1 MRQYTYLVGF
11 LLITSLLCSCGNQE
25 QLAVTDSASSDV
37 EGTVE
42 NTEIPN
48 PIDLSDDATTLK
60 ILYWQAPSILNPY
73 LSSGTK
79 DIESSS
85 LIVEPL
91 ARYDSVDGEMVPW
104 LASTIPT
111 MANGGLASDYRSIT
125 WNLRTDIIWSDGTPF
140 TADDVV
146 FTWMYCSNEEFGCV
160 SSNAFKDVAQVVA
173 VDTHTV
179 RVEFTKPMYFP
190 YGPFVGSLT
199 PIIQKEQ
206 FKDCLGAA
214 AQACTEQNFNPVGT
228 GPFMVEDFKANDVI
242 TFVANPNYREEGKPY
257 FQKVIFKGGGEASSA
272 ARAVLETGEF
282 DYAWNLQVEPE
293 VLEGMQDTGKGE
305 LLTGFG
311 SNVERIMVNQTN
323 NDSSLERD
331 KRSLYLDGT
340 NPHPFLSDLNVRRA
354 LSLAIDRSILV
365 EVGYGDTGRPMCNV
379 IPAPSKFVSDDNEE
393 CKTQNIEEANRLL
406 DEAGW
411 VRGRDGVREKDG
423 VRLSML
429 YQTST
434 NSVRQDTQAL
444 VKEWWS
450 QIGVETELRH
460 IDGAV
465 FFGSDQGSP
474 DTLGKFYADV
484 QMYTNNFEGIDPS
497 EYVESWV
504 CEEVPGPHNDWNA
517 SNIPRGCS
525 EDFDALVEQLEVT
538 EEPLLRIAIIKQI
551 NDYVVQNYW
560 EIPLIWRARVSAK
573 SVSLKGVKMN
583 GWDSE
588 LWNVAD
594 WYRE

>member
-1 MRQYTYLVGF
+1 MRQYTYVVG
-11 LLITSLLCSCGNQE
+11 LLMVSSLLFSCGTNEEDTQSGEPQTTEVDETME
-25 QLAVTDSASSDV
+25 QNGSSISD
-37 EGTVE
+37 E
-42 NTEIPN
+42 N
-48 PIDLSDDATTLK
+48 STTLK
-60 ILYWQAPSILNPY
+60 ILYWQAPSLLNPY

-79 DIESSS
+79 DIESGS

-91 ARYDSVDGEMVPW
+91 ARYDSADGDMVPW
-104 LASTIPT
+104 LAAEIPT
-111 MANGGLASDYRSIT
+111 IENSGVSTDFLSIT
-125 WNLRTDIIWSDGTPF
+125 WKLRPDIVWSDNTPF

-146 FTWMYCSNEEFGCV
+146 FTWTYCSHEEFGCV
-160 SSNAFKDVAQVVA
+160 ASNVFKDVEEVIA
-173 VDTHTV
+173 VDQHTV
-179 RVEFTKPMYFP
+179 RIQFTKPMYFP

-206 FKDCLGAA
+206 FKDCLGPA
-214 AQACTEQNFNPVGT
+214 AQNCTEQNFYPIGT

-242 TFVANPNYREEGKPY
+242 TFTANPHYREEGKPY
-257 FQKVIFKGGGEASSA
+257 FQKLIFKGGGEASSA
-272 ARAVLETGEF
+272 ARAVLQTGEY

-293 VLEGMQDTGKGE
+293 VLAGMQGSGKGE
-305 LLTGFG
+305 ILTGFG

-323 NDSSLERD
+323 NDPALGRE

-340 NPHPFLSDLNVRRA
+340 NPHPFLSDSNVRRA
-354 LSLAIDRSILV
+354 LSLAIDRNLLV

-379 IPAPSKFVSDDNEE
+379 IPAPSKYVSEANEE
-393 CKTQNIEEANRLL
+393 CKEQNIDEANRLL

-411 VRGRDGVREKDG
+411 IRGRGGVREKDG

-429 YQTST
+429 YLTST
-434 NSVRQDTQAL
+434 NSVRQATQAL

-450 QIGVETELRH
+450 QIGVETELRNV
-460 IDGAV
+460 DGSV
-465 FFGSDQGSP
+465 FFGGDIGSP
-474 DTLGKFYADV
+474 DTLNKFYSDV

-497 EYVESWV
+497 EYVEAWL
-504 CEEVPGPHNDWNA
+504 CEEIPGPHNDWNA

-525 EDFDALVEQLEVT
+525 PELDALVEELIVT
-538 EEPLLRIAIIKQI
+538 KDPDARVRIITNI
-551 NDYVVQNYW
+551 NDFVVQNYW

-588 LWNVAD
+588 LWNAAD

>member
-1 MRQYTYLVGF
+1 MRNHICFIGLLLV
-11 LLITSLLCSCGNQE
+11 TSLLFSCGSPQDSE
-25 QLAVTDSASSDV
+25 IATDSSTGES
-37 EGTVE
+37 TE
-42 NTEIPN
+42 NLESVAL
-48 PIDLSDDATTLK
+48 DGDSRTLK

-91 ARYDSVDGEMVPW
+91 ARYDSADGEMVPW
-104 LASTIPT
+104 LASDIPT
-111 MANGGLASDYRSIT
+111 MENGGLASDYRSIT
-125 WNLRTDIIWSDGTPF
+125 WKLRTDIIWSDGTPF

-214 AQACTEQNFNPVGT
+214 AQACTDQNFNPVGT

-293 VLEGMQDTGKGE
+293 VLEGMQDTGNGE

-311 SNVERIMVNQTN
+311 SNVERIMINQTN
-323 NDSSLERD
+323 NDSSLGRD

-340 NPHPFLSDLNVRRA
+340 NPHPFLSDRNVRRA
-354 LSLAIDRSILV
+354 LSLAINRSILV
-365 EVGYGDTGRPMCNV
+365 EVGYGDTGQPMCNV
-379 IPAPSKFVSDDNEE
+379 IPAPSKFVSDKNEE

-423 VRLSML
+423 IRLSML

-525 EDFDALVEQLEVT
+525 AEFDALVEQLETT
-538 EEPLLRIAIIKQI
+538 EEPQDRIAIIKQI
-551 NDYVVQNYW
+551 NDFVVQNYW

>member
-1 MRQYTYLVGF
+1 
-11 LLITSLLCSCGNQE
+11 
-25 QLAVTDSASSDV
+25 
-37 EGTVE
+37 
-42 NTEIPN
+42 
-48 PIDLSDDATTLK
+48 
-60 ILYWQAPSILNPY
+60 
-73 LSSGTK
+73 
-79 DIESSS
+79 
-85 LIVEPL
+85 
-91 ARYDSVDGEMVPW
+91 MVPW
-104 LASTIPT
+104 LASDIPT
-111 MANGGLASDYRSIT
+111 MENGGLASDYRSIT
-125 WNLRTDIIWSDGTPF
+125 WKLRTDIIWSDGTPF

-214 AQACTEQNFNPVGT
+214 AQACTDQNFNPVGT

-293 VLEGMQDTGKGE
+293 VLEGMQDTGNGE

-323 NDSSLERD
+323 NDSSLGRD

-340 NPHPFLSDLNVRRA
+340 NPHPFLSDRNVRRA
-354 LSLAIDRSILV
+354 LSLAINRSILV
-365 EVGYGDTGRPMCNV
+365 EVGYGDTGQPMCNV
-379 IPAPSKFVSDDNEE
+379 IPAPSKFVSDKNEE

-423 VRLSML
+423 IRLSML

-525 EDFDALVEQLEVT
+525 AEFDALVEQLEIT
-538 EEPLLRIAIIKQI
+538 EEPQDRIAIIKQI
-551 NDYVVQNYW
+551 NDFVVQNYW

>member
-1 MRQYTYLVGF
+1 MRNHICFIGLLLV
-11 LLITSLLCSCGNQE
+11 TSLLFSCGSPQDSE
-25 QLAVTDSASSDV
+25 IATDSSTGES
-37 EGTVE
+37 TE
-42 NTEIPN
+42 NLESVAL
-48 PIDLSDDATTLK
+48 DGDSRTLK

-91 ARYDSVDGEMVPW
+91 ARYDSADGEMVPW
-104 LASTIPT
+104 LASDIPT
-111 MANGGLASDYRSIT
+111 MENGGLASDYRSIT
-125 WNLRTDIIWSDGTPF
+125 WKLRTDIIWSDGTPF

-214 AQACTEQNFNPVGT
+214 AQACTDQNFNPVGT

-293 VLEGMQDTGKGE
+293 VLEGMQDTGNGE

-311 SNVERIMVNQTN
+311 SNVERIMINQTN
-323 NDSSLERD
+323 NDSSLGRD

-340 NPHPFLSDLNVRRA
+340 NPHPFLADRNVRRA
-354 LSLAIDRSILV
+354 LSLAINRSILV
-365 EVGYGDTGRPMCNV
+365 EVGYGDTGQPMCNV
-379 IPAPSKFVSDDNEE
+379 IPAPSKFVSDKNEE

-423 VRLSML
+423 IRLSML

-517 SNIPRGCS
+517 SNIPRGCAA
-525 EDFDALVEQLEVT
+525 EFDALVEQLETT
-538 EEPLLRIAIIKQI
+538 EEPQDRIAIIKQI
-551 NDYVVQNYW
+551 NDFVVQNYW

>member
-1 MRQYTYLVGF
+1 MRNHICFIGLLLV
-11 LLITSLLCSCGNQE
+11 TSLLFSCGSPQDSE
-25 QLAVTDSASSDV
+25 IATDSSTGES
-37 EGTVE
+37 TE
-42 NTEIPN
+42 NLESVAL
-48 PIDLSDDATTLK
+48 DGDSRTLK

-91 ARYDSVDGEMVPW
+91 ARYDSADGEMVPW
-104 LASTIPT
+104 LASDIPT
-111 MANGGLASDYRSIT
+111 MENGGLASDYRSIT
-125 WNLRTDIIWSDGTPF
+125 WKLRTDIIWSDGTPF

-214 AQACTEQNFNPVGT
+214 AQACTDQNFNPVGT

-293 VLEGMQDTGKGE
+293 VLEGMQDTGNGE

-311 SNVERIMVNQTN
+311 SNVERIMINQTN
-323 NDSSLERD
+323 NDSSLGRD

-340 NPHPFLSDLNVRRA
+340 NPHPFLSDRNVRRA
-354 LSLAIDRSILV
+354 LSLAINRSILV
-365 EVGYGDTGRPMCNV
+365 EVGYGDTGQPMCNV
-379 IPAPSKFVSDDNEE
+379 IPAPSKFVSDKNEE

-423 VRLSML
+423 IRLSML

-517 SNIPRGCS
+517 SNIPRGCAA
-525 EDFDALVEQLEVT
+525 EFDALVEQLETT
-538 EEPLLRIAIIKQI
+538 EEPQDRIAIIKQI
-551 NDYVVQNYW
+551 NDFVVQNYW